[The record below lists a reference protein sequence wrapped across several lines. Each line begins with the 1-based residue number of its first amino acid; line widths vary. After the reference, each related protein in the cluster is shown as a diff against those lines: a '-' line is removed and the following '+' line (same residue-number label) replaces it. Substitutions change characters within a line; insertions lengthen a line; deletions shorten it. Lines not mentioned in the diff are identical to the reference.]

1 MATEVVAQAFVHTS
15 LDTHEELLSKTNA
28 ILESAKSRRWFRG
41 GGNEKELCLIEAAQY
56 ESQAKELRVA
66 IGLLGPS
73 SINSSSSSSSSRSR
87 SSTNSNM
94 DSNMNSKAPTVDT
107 IPLSE
112 QQGQEMDEALEEG
125 QERAQEQPAI
135 QTVPTRASLLLGAVK
150 GFLFR
155 RLIDG
160 DLDDALQS
168 VKDIQ
173 TLADCLK
180 TQAELDVGHWMTGG
194 GYVKPEE
201 LELLYLVRQIILC
214 EGEKARYYEKHPTL
228 DRHNESELKGESVD
242 VCKRLLRYKSL
253 FHIRSNRWFNVY
265 CEDYQVAADPHFP
278 QSKPNSFHVQCF
290 FDGTI
295 REEDVAND
303 TIGARIRE
311 AEKKRR
317 FRLPSPFRNSTSLWG
332 SISSSN
338 KPQFSFQGFLTQMT
352 SSFFVLGQM
361 LTPTF
366 FFHRLVQRG
375 PKELTAYAMDEE
387 SKEADVD
394 ANV

>member
-15 LDTHEELLSKTNA
+15 LDTHEELLSKTND
-28 ILESAKSRRWFRG
+28 ILESAKSRGWFGGG
-41 GGNEKELCLIEAAQY
+41 GGNEKELCLLEAAQY
-56 ESQAKELRVA
+56 ESQAKELRAA

-73 SINSSSSSSSSRSR
+73 PSSSSSSSS
-87 SSTNSNM
+87 SS
-94 DSNMNSKAPTVDT
+94 SKAPPVSS
-107 IPLSE
+107 IPSSE
-112 QQGQEMDEALEEG
+112 QQRQEMDETLEEG
-125 QERAQEQPAI
+125 QEGVEEQAAESPGA
-135 QTVPTRASLLLGAVK
+135 PTRAGRLLGAVK

-155 RLIDG
+155 RIIDG

-168 VKDIQ
+168 VKNMQ

-201 LELLYLVRQIILC
+201 LELLYLIRQIILC

-228 DRHNESELKGESVD
+228 DRHNESELEGESVD
-242 VCKRLLRYKSL
+242 VCKRLLRFKSL
-253 FHIRSNRWFNVY
+253 YHIRSNSWFNVY

-295 REEDVAND
+295 KEEDVANN
-303 TIGARIRE
+303 TMGARIRE

-317 FRLPSPFRNSTSLWG
+317 FRLPSPFRNGTSLWG
-332 SISSSN
+332 SSSSNSSSN
-338 KPQFSFQGFLTQMT
+338 KPQVFSFQGFLTQMT
-352 SSFFVLGQM
+352 SSFFILGQM
-361 LTPTF
+361 LTPAF
-366 FFHRLVQRG
+366 FFHRSAQRG
-375 PKELTAYAMDEE
+375 PKELAAPAMDEE

>member
-1 MATEVVAQAFVHTS
+1 MATEVVARAFVHTS

-28 ILESAKSRRWFRG
+28 ILESAKSRGWFGGG
-41 GGNEKELCLIEAAQY
+41 GGNEKELCLLEAAQY
-56 ESQAKELRVA
+56 ESEAKELRAA

-73 SINSSSSSSSSRSR
+73 PSSSNNSNSSS
-87 SSTNSNM
+87 
-94 DSNMNSKAPTVDT
+94 KAPPVNT
-107 IPLSE
+107 IPSSE

-125 QERAQEQPAI
+125 QEGVEELAAETPAA
-135 QTVPTRASLLLGAVK
+135 PTRAGRLLGAVK

-155 RLIDG
+155 RIIDG
-160 DLDDALQS
+160 NLDDALQS
-168 VKDIQ
+168 VKNIQ

-201 LELLYLVRQIILC
+201 LELLYLIRQIILC

-228 DRHNESELKGESVD
+228 DRHNESELEGESVD

-253 FHIRSNRWFNVY
+253 YHIRSNSWFNVY

-278 QSKPNSFHVQCF
+278 QSKPKSFHVQCF

-295 REEDVAND
+295 KEEDVANN
-303 TIGARIRE
+303 TMGARIRE

-317 FRLPSPFRNSTSLWG
+317 FRLSSPFRNGTSLWG
-332 SISSSN
+332 SSSNSSSSSN
-338 KPQFSFQGFLTQMT
+338 NKPQVFSFQGFLTQMT
-352 SSFFVLGQM
+352 SSFFILGQM
-361 LTPTF
+361 LTPVF
-366 FFHRLVQRG
+366 FFHRLAQWG
-375 PKELTAYAMDEE
+375 PKELAAPAME
-387 SKEADVD
+387 EADVD